1 MLRNDNNFKV
11 IARLRL
17 PQDEEELSSVLDL
30 SSNHIILSPVL
41 NNKMFQFDQVYSQT
55 STQSEIFYSSV
66 ENMLSKFFM
75 CFNFTIFIFAYGQTN
90 SGKSYTLGTISEFD

>member
-1 MLRNDNNFKV
+1 LRT
-11 IARLRL
+11 

-41 NNKMFQFDQVYSQT
+41 NNKMFQFDQVYSQS
-55 STQSEIFYSSV
+55 STQSEIFDSSV

-75 CFNFTIFIFAYGQTN
+75 CFNYTIFAYRQTN